1 MAGAA
6 LGLRRRE
13 MLGRKDSPWLPWA
26 ASWPCRA
33 AGVGALWE
41 GVGRYPGQA
50 GVLGGQA
57 HPTARGELG
66 WSSPGGHAD
75 GVGGLS
81 VPQSVP
87 AKLDRGRRLRASLGL
102 WQK

>member
-1 MAGAA
+1 
-6 LGLRRRE
+6 
-13 MLGRKDSPWLPWA
+13 MLGHEDSPWLSWA
-26 ASWPCRA
+26 ASRLCCA

-41 GVGRYPGQA
+41 GVGRYPACA
-50 GVLGGQA
+50 GVLGGQG
-57 HPTARGELG
+57 HPTARGESG
-66 WSSPGGHAD
+66 WSSPGRHED

-81 VPQSVP
+81 VPQSAP